1 MTRVGPV
8 VRVSPNELSFAS
20 ASSFKAIYGH
30 PPSGQAIPTKDEFY
44 DMYGAAHKEGC
55 IGSERNPQKHN
66 RMKRSLANAFSTRA
80 LVEQEPIISN
90 CVDMFLEKIDSLPSA
105 RTKGLDMTHWL
116 EMVAFD
122 ILGEMSFGES
132 FGAVESGMCQHTT
145 RDGNSY

>member
-1 MTRVGPV
+1 
-8 VRVSPNELSFAS
+8 
-20 ASSFKAIYGH
+20 
-30 PPSGQAIPTKDEFY
+30 
-44 DMYGAAHKEGC
+44 
-55 IGSERNPQKHN
+55 
-66 RMKRSLANAFSTRA
+66 MKRSLANAFSTRA